1 MATQEQLEQVREL
14 ANKVDALKRKVN
26 SFIFWQKVRFLVCV
40 FIGAIV
46 GSIAAQLLVRWWS
59 G

>member
-1 MATQEQLEQVREL
+1 MATQEQLEQVR
-14 ANKVDALKRKVN
+14 ANKVDALKGKVN
-26 SFIFWQKVRFLVCV
+26 SFIFWQKLRFFVCSV
-40 FIGAIV
+40 VAIV